1 MAGND
6 STIFGEERLDASWNA
21 GLILR
26 VGAFLKPHRRLV
38 VVASILILVSI
49 GIELSLPFITRTA
62 IDLYLV
68 PYSVRL
74 EMDRISSELT
84 TELSTSLPHGRL
96 MSCGSFGYLSE
107 REWRKLD
114 PGLIARLRG
123 SGAVGPMRWY
133 ATPSDNSAERLAAD
147 YPRLFTRV
155 EDKILIA
162 ENDLKLLS
170 KQDLKQLRRS
180 DASGLVMMA
189 LLFSL
194 ATVLMLVAS
203 YYQTVSLEQAG
214 QRMMMDLRLFLY
226 HHILSRSLVFFG
238 RNPVGKLVT
247 RINND
252 VQSIAELFQNMLV
265 GLFRDL
271 FLFAGITVVM
281 FALNVSLAT
290 VCLLVA
296 PLMGVITYLFAR
308 VARGIFRR
316 LKAYTGSI
324 NTLLQETL
332 AGMTAV
338 KLLGAESA
346 ILSKL
351 DQLNTSYFRAGLAQ
365 VKMFAVFN
373 PLMELLGSL
382 AIALI
387 VWYGGGAV
395 VQDRVSLGTLVAF
408 ISYMQMLLIPIR
420 DLSEKYNQ
428 LQGALA
434 SVERI
439 YSVLDDDTALPVGAA
454 PDAVDL
460 SRQSHS
466 DKRRKPDLKG
476 VVDPALRRCDAKTK
490 TLAAAL
496 RRASAPDAD
505 AEIDFQSVYF
515 GYHDDRKVFEELNLT
530 IPRGQTVTVV
540 GPSGGGKSTLVNLL
554 LRLYDPVEGRILLR
568 GRDLRS
574 IPSGELARS
583 IAMVS
588 QEIILLAS
596 SLEEN
601 ITLGRPDIT
610 PDMLAHALEISG
622 VETWMNQLS
631 EGIRTRIGEG
641 GRQLS
646 QGQRQMLSLAR
657 ALAGNPRIL
666 ILDEAFSQID
676 PESERLITSR
686 LPSIMAGRT
695 CIMVAHRPATAR
707 QSQRILVMR
716 NGRIVEE
723 GDHRT
728 LIDSK
733 GIYADMVALDQLDHG
748 GVA

>member
-1 MAGND
+1 MAGHE
-6 STIFGEERLDASWNA
+6 SAIFAEERLDTSWNA

-26 VGAFLKPHRRLV
+26 VAALLKPHRRLV
-38 VVASILILVSI
+38 IAASFLILVSI
-49 GIELSLPFITRTA
+49 GLELSFPFITRTA
-62 IDLYLV
+62 IDSYLV
-68 PYSVRL
+68 PYSLRL
-74 EMDRISSELT
+74 DTIRMSSELK
-84 TELSTSLPHGRL
+84 TELSKSVPEGNVI
-96 MSCGSFGYLSE
+96 SSGSVWYLSE
-107 REWRKLD
+107 RDWRKLD
-114 PGLIARLRG
+114 PGLTARLRA
-123 SGAVGPMRWY
+123 SGAVDARRWY
-133 ATPSDNSAERLAAD
+133 SAPPDGSTERLASG
-147 YPRLFTRV
+147 YPHLFTRV
-155 EDKILIA
+155 ENQILIA
-162 ENDLKLLS
+162 DDDLQRLS
-170 KQDLKQLRRS
+170 KQDLEQLRRS
-180 DASGLVMMA
+180 DAHGLMGMA

-194 ATVLMLVAS
+194 ASGLMLVVS
-203 YYQTVSLEQAG
+203 YFQAVSLEQAG
-214 QRMMMDLRLFLY
+214 QQMMMDLRLFLY
-226 HHILSRSLVFFG
+226 NHILSRSLIFFG

-252 VQSIAELFQNMLV
+252 VQNIAELFQNMLV

-271 FLFAGITVVM
+271 FLFAGIAVVM
-281 FALNVSLAT
+281 FALNASLAA

-296 PLMGVITYLFAR
+296 PLMAVITYIFAR
-308 VARGIFRR
+308 VAREIFRR

-351 DQLNTSYFRAGLAQ
+351 DELNTSYFRAGLAQ

-395 VQDRVSLGTLVAF
+395 VQDRLSLGTLVAF
-408 ISYMQMLLIPIR
+408 ITYMQMLLIPIR

-439 YSVLDDDTALPVGAA
+439 YSVLDDDTALPVA
-454 PDAVDL
+454 PAP
-460 SRQSHS
+460 
-466 DKRRKPDLKG
+466 RKG
-476 VVDPALRRCDAKTK
+476 
-490 TLAAAL
+490 
-496 RRASAPDAD
+496 SAPDVN
-505 AEIDFQSVYF
+505 AEIDFQSVHF
-515 GYHDDRKVFEELNLT
+515 GYRDHLKVFEGLNLT
-530 IPRGQTVTVV
+530 IPWGQTVTVV

-554 LRLYDPVEGRILLR
+554 LRLYDPWEGKILLR

-574 IPSGELARS
+574 IPAGELARS
-583 IAMVS
+583 IALVS

-596 SLEEN
+596 SIEEN
-601 ITLGRPDIT
+601 ITLGRRDIT
-610 PDMLAHALEISG
+610 PDMLANALEISG
-622 VETWMNQLS
+622 VTTWMGLLS

-641 GRQLS
+641 GRVLS

-695 CIMVAHRPATAR
+695 CILVAHRLSTAR

-716 NGRIVEE
+716 NGRIVED

-728 LIDSK
+728 LIASK
-733 GIYADMVALDQLDHG
+733 GIYADLVAVDQLDHRAG
-748 GVA
+748 E